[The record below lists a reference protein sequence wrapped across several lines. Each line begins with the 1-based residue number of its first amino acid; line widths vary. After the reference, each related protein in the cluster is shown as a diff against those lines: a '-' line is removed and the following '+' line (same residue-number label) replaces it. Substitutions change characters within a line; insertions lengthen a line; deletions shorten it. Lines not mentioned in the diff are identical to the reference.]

1 MTLFVSPDLKMPVP
15 SLIVLWEQLKMHTRK
30 YLLIQTPEFN
40 RRSLWFQMRPAYCL
54 QLYHFCLQIHPKLT
68 ATLKPMQINWVVKE
82 NSTTKRIEEYFVQW
96 ENFDSIM
103 DNLISKFPGLAEEIF
118 KMEYKI
124 SSRLCF
130 ICNPERRENGARNL
144 EKHYQKRMQLW

>member
-1 MTLFVSPDLKMPVP
+1 MPVP

-40 RRSLWFQMRPAYCL
+40 RRSSWFQMRPAYCL
-54 QLYHFCLQIHPKLT
+54 QLHHFCLQIYPKLT

-82 NSTTKRIEEYFVQW
+82 SSTTKRIEEYFVQW

-118 KMEYKI
+118 KILEYKNYR
-124 SSRLCF
+124 SCRKVSRQWNNF
-130 ICNPERRENGARNL
+130 IINEKFYWKKRIEN
-144 EKHYQKRMQLW
+144 YQE